1 MDVGT
6 PPFIFTAN
14 DPLED
19 VVFPIS
25 TNLGLIGLGL
35 VVLVI
40 KEIAL
45 LLKDTAR
52 VPLNHKL

>member
-6 PPFIFTAN
+6 PPFTFTAN

-19 VVFPIS
+19 VVLPIS
-25 TNLGLIGLGL
+25 TNLGSIGLGL